1 VRQFAEES
9 AVVLAAVDRPLN
21 ELDFGMLAA
30 QVARATR
37 LLAEHRFRQP
47 KELVLFSKN
56 ALYLNGLCNAF
67 APDINLMSE
76 IAPIFLYFQTKY
88 PKEIG
93 QIVLGSLGPHGQ
105 VN

>member
-1 VRQFAEES
+1 M
-9 AVVLAAVDRPLN
+9 LAAVDRPLSQ
-21 ELDFGMLAA
+21 LDFGTLTA

-56 ALYLNGLCNAF
+56 LLYLNGLCNAF
-67 APDINLMSE
+67 APDINLLAE

-88 PKEIG
+88 PKEIAAIMSG
-93 QIVLGSLGPHGQ
+93 AFRPPV
-105 VN
+105 